1 MIMSELCVGEQH
13 EKLGSFN
20 AAIKFYAEGKQVAED
35 NFGTRHPLYTKCIN
49 AMGGARLKSKYQ
61 TPGSEIN
68 PSEFFLSNQF
78 EDLQKLI
85 ENYCLVK
92 DHFNMKLIEYFNALS
107 HSS

>member
-1 MIMSELCVGEQH
+1 M
-13 EKLGSFN
+13 
-20 AAIKFYAEGKQVAED
+20 EGKINTFRAKDRDYLNDLAQVV
-35 NFGTRHPLYTKCIN
+35 
-49 AMGGARLKSKYQ
+49 LKSKYQ